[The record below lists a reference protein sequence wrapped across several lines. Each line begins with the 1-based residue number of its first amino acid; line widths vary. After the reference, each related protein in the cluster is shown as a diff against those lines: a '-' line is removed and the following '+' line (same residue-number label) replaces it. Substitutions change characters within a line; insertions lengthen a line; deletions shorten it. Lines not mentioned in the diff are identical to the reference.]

1 VHGDDF
7 KEVLEPVLDRV
18 GAFLVQKLDV
28 EDPWSRMSFKWIGLL
43 ASTCTT
49 IHAARISLFLSALE
63 ATGAAGDAH
72 AISLILRQPWGEK
85 TIIHEVG
92 CKTLL
97 SLLPALEETEGGALN
112 DDDNEEEIMRIACWE
127 HGVSTVI
134 HCLKVNSACAR
145 SGGGRMRARDARF
158 NMRTARLSL
167 NEKNEHHDI
176 VAIPLGVCYTSRA
189 GSWNGLFALGSTCRA
204 DSWIDGLVRRLWGAC
219 GVRVP
224 SHLPN
229 SR

>member
-1 VHGDDF
+1 MRPHRYVCPQVHAMHGDDF

-49 IHAARISLFLSALE
+49 IHAARIPLFLSALE
-63 ATGAAGDAH
+63 ATGAAGDAQ
-72 AISLILRQPWGEK
+72 AISTILQQPWGEK

-134 HCLKVNSACAR
+134 HCLKVNSANWRAVRVEGECAR
-145 SGGGRMRARDARF
+145 ETR
-158 NMRTARLSL
+158 
-167 NEKNEHHDI
+167 
-176 VAIPLGVCYTSRA
+176 V
-189 GSWNGLFALGSTCRA
+189 STC
-204 DSWIDGLVRRLWGAC
+204 SQQHC
-219 GVRVP
+219 
-224 SHLPN
+224 H
-229 SR
+229 

>member
-1 VHGDDF
+1 MRPHRYVCPQVHAMHGDDF

-28 EDPWSRMSFKWIGLL
+28 EDLWSRMSFKWIGLL

-49 IHAARISLFLSALE
+49 IHAARIPLFLSALE
-63 ATGAAGDAH
+63 ATGAAGDAQ
-72 AISLILRQPWGEK
+72 AISTILQQPWGEK

-112 DDDNEEEIMRIACWE
+112 DDDNEDEILRIACWE

-134 HCLKVNSACAR
+134 HCLKVNSVCGSEECAWR
-145 SGGGRMRARDARF
+145 ENARAKRAF
-158 NMRTARLSL
+158 QHTQSN
-167 NEKNEHHDI
+167 I
-176 VAIPLGVCYTSRA
+176 VTK
-189 GSWNGLFALGSTCRA
+189 
-204 DSWIDGLVRRLWGAC
+204 
-219 GVRVP
+219 
-224 SHLPN
+224 
-229 SR
+229 